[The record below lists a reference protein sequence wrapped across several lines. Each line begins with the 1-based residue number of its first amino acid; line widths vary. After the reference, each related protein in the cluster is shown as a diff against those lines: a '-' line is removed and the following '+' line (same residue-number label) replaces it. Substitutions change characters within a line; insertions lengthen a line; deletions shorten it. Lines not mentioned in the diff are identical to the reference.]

1 MGMAYDFPVNECTH
15 GVDDRTITVHVFET
29 RPEDE
34 SYLDGGNSFGLELK
48 TVNGVGKATLID
60 RNCLFEVLFTYD
72 DLWNWLVNLEWYG
85 QPLRFE
91 LYEDYGY
98 EDGFCE
104 FIRGSESRVVV
115 Q

>member
-29 RPEDE
+29 RPEED
-34 SYLDGGNSFGLELK
+34 SYLDGGNSFGLERK
-48 TVNGVGKATLID
+48 TVNGVGIVTIID
-60 RNCLFEVLFTYD
+60 RNSLFEELFTYD
-72 DLWNWLVNLEWYG
+72 SLWNWLVNSEWFDHH
-85 QPLRFE
+85 PRVE
-91 LYEDYGY
+91 LYED
-98 EDGFCE
+98 GFIADV